1 MNRGAN
7 SPLLGFAP
15 NSLAVYAAAMGGG
28 AAANG
33 TLPANGALTG
43 SSGKYPKAVNFASAL
58 TYNAATGKYK
68 MVLSE
73 SIKHLLWADG
83 IVVDSGASP
92 TAALE
97 VVITA
102 IDAVLKTIYFNVY
115 TPAGV
120 LTDLGTSD
128 MVILKI
134 DGADTGAIG

>member
-7 SPLLGFAP
+7 SPIKGFAP
-15 NSLAVYAAAMGGG
+15 NSMALFAAAMGGG
-28 AAANG
+28 AASDG
-33 TLPANGALTG
+33 TIPANGQLSP
-43 SSGKYPKAVNFASAL
+43 SSGEYPKAVNFASAL

-73 SIKHLLWADG
+73 AIMHILYADG

-97 VVITA
+97 VLVTA
-102 IDAVLKTIYFNVY
+102 IEQSTKTIYFNVY

-128 MVILKI
+128 MVIMKI
-134 DGADTGAIG
+134 DAADTTAIG